1 MNKYLKIKQL
11 LDEKYPLLKRE
22 LKPNFTVDAF
32 ADKLQRLCP
41 IEYAE
46 IMSDLTEKRMRWW
59 IESYY
64 FSRHSFIKK
73 GPFKKGVFGKT
84 IWVFKY

>member
-1 MNKYLKIKQL
+1 
-11 LDEKYPLLKRE
+11 
-22 LKPNFTVDAF
+22 
-32 ADKLQRLCP
+32 
-41 IEYAE
+41 
-46 IMSDLTEKRMRWW
+46 MSDLTEKRMRWW

-73 GPFKKGVFGKT
+73 SPFKKGVFGKT